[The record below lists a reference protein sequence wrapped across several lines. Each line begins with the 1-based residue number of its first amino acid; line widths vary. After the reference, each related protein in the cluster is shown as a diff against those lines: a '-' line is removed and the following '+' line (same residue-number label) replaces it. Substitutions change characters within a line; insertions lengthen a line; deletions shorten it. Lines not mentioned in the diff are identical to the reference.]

1 MKFLFYTALGLFL
14 FAYRHL
20 DHVTR
25 QDPIPWRV
33 PFIEEMSS
41 MLVIGLAAPLVS
53 RLVRRVPPRW
63 GTAWVHVPA
72 AIGFSVLLTTGFY
85 LARLAAFA
93 ALGMGT
99 YDYGILWIRYFM
111 EMPMQFIV
119 YAIIGGV
126 TVFWD
131 HRERTALLELEN
143 LRLQLQPHFLFNTL
157 NMISSVV
164 YEDPAKADEML
175 CQLSEYLRDALRRHP
190 AQEVTL
196 DEEIATTRAY
206 LAILEARFENGLQVE
221 WEIEEGIG
229 RSATPHFL
237 LQPLV
242 ENAVRHG
249 LRAIRARREGTA
261 LVIAVEDEGAD
272 AVTGNGLGIGLG
284 NTRLRLERLYGARGR
299 VALEP
304 RAGCG
309 TVVRVT
315 IPYLS
320 LIHI

>member
-1 MKFLFYTALGLFL
+1 MKVLLYAALGLFL

-25 QDPIPWRV
+25 QDPIPWRI

-41 MLVIGLAAPLVS
+41 ALVIGLAAPLVM
-53 RLVRRVPPRW
+53 RLARRTPPRW
-63 GTAWVHVPA
+63 GTAWIHVPA
-72 AIGFSVLLTTGFY
+72 AIGFSALLTTGFY
-85 LARLAAFA
+85 VTRLAAFA
-93 ALGMGT
+93 ALGMGR

-111 EMPMQFIV
+111 ELPMQLIV
-119 YAIIGGV
+119 YAIICGV
-126 TVFWD
+126 TIFWD

-164 YEDPAKADEML
+164 YEDPKKADEML
-175 CQLSEYLRDALRRHP
+175 CQLSEYLRDALARHP

-196 DEEIATTRAY
+196 ADEIATTRAY
-206 LAILEARFENGLQVE
+206 LAILEARFENGLGVE
-221 WEIEEGIG
+221 WEIEEGVG
-229 RSATPHFL
+229 RAAAPHFL

-242 ENAVRHG
+242 ENAVKHG
-249 LRAIRARREGTA
+249 LRAIRARREGAA

-272 AVTGNGLGIGLG
+272 AAMGSGLGIGLG
-284 NTRLRLERLYGARGR
+284 NTRQRLERLYGAGGR

-304 RAGCG
+304 RTGCG

-315 IPYLS
+315 IPYRVAA
-320 LIHI
+320 